1 MTKTATLE
9 DRCRQYEDW
18 LSRIVYAD
26 MLADVTGDEGV
37 ADTVSQVVEEAKAA
51 GFDGF
56 IRKAAVLL
64 ARDTLG
70 RRYGEETADLAAL
83 LD

>member
-1 MTKTATLE
+1 MTKTATME
-9 DRCRQYEDW
+9 DRLARYEDW

-26 MLADVTGDEGV
+26 MLVEVTGDEGV
-37 ADTVSQVVEEAKAA
+37 TDTIGQVVEEAKVA

-56 IRKAAVLL
+56 IRKAAALL

-70 RRYGEETADLAAL
+70 RRYGEETAALAE
-83 LD
+83 LDD